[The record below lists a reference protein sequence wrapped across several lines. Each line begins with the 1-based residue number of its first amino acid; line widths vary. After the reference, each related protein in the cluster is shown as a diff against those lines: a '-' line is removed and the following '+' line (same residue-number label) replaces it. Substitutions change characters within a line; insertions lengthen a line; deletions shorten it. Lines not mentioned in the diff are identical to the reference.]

1 MGPSRTE
8 IEQNSTR
15 SAVRANDGQ
24 HFVTDGAR
32 FVLSWTRL
40 AAPESHNH
48 DRDIDT
54 GTKSGAPAGW
64 QRLRIS
70 GSEEGVSKGIYRE
83 CQLLPAGKQSHLR
96 LAPILSVLSRVNPGL
111 VFFVTICFPSGGSSA
126 SNKILCGRRVIRC
139 SPWT

>member
-70 GSEEGVSKGIYRE
+70 GSEEGVSRGSVAE
-83 CQLLPAGKQSHLR
+83 SSCCQL
-96 LAPILSVLSRVNPGL
+96 
-111 VFFVTICFPSGGSSA
+111 
-126 SNKILCGRRVIRC
+126 GRRVTCVSRQSC
-139 SPWT
+139 PF